1 MLIFAFCQDSPLA
14 GERRKLHFAA
24 HMDYLRSVMPGIRL
38 AAPLATADGAVV
50 SQGERLIA
58 SLFVLEY
65 PSLEAASD
73 SMAADPYTSQDIW
86 RCVSL
91 FTVSDARGTW
101 HSEPGAAKRLYA
113 VLSTAD
119 DAGLLEGPTLFGAR
133 LRLQKSLGDAALA
146 RPWQSV
152 IVFTTDSLGDAQA
165 RVAAPEQ
172 VWAIP
177 MTAGSWPAPT
187 PL

>member
-1 MLIFAFCQDSPLA
+1 MLIFAYCQDSPLA
-14 GERRKLHFAA
+14 GERRKAHFAP
-24 HMDYLRSVMPGIRL
+24 HMAYLRSVMSGIRL

-50 SQGERLIA
+50 SQGDRLIA

-91 FTVSDARGTW
+91 FTVSDARGRW
-101 HSEPGAAKRLYA
+101 LSNPGGAGRLYA
-113 VLSTAD
+113 ALSTGD
-119 DAGLLEGPTLFGAR
+119 PLEISALFSAR
-133 LRLQKSLGDAALA
+133 LRLENSLGDTTLA
-146 RPWQSV
+146 PPWQSV
-152 IVFTTDSLGDAQA
+152 VVFTADSLDDAQSK
-165 RVAAPEQ
+165 VSAPEQ

-177 MTAGSWPAPT
+177 MAAGSWPTST

>member
-14 GERRKLHFAA
+14 GERRKVHFAP
-24 HMDYLRSVMPGIRL
+24 HMEYLRSVMPSIRL

-50 SQGERLIA
+50 AEGDRLIA

-91 FTVSDARGTW
+91 FSVSAARGRW
-101 HSEPGAAKRLYA
+101 LSGSGGAGRLYA
-113 VLSTAD
+113 ALSTAD
-119 DAGLLEGPTLFGAR
+119 PVECPALFSAR
-133 LRLQKSLGDAALA
+133 LRLEKSLGDATLA
-146 RPWQSV
+146 RPWASASV
-152 IVFTTDSLGDAQA
+152 FSADSLVDAQSK
-165 RVAAPEQ
+165 VAAPGQ
-172 VWAIP
+172 VLAIP
-177 MTAGSWPAPT
+177 MTAGSWPTAT

>member
-14 GERRKLHFAA
+14 GERRKLHFAP
-24 HMDYLRSVMPGIRL
+24 HMEYLRSVMSGIRL

-50 SQGERLIA
+50 SAGDRLIA

-91 FTVSDARGTW
+91 FTVSDARGEWLSGTA
-101 HSEPGAAKRLYA
+101 GTGRLYA
-113 VLSTAD
+113 ALSIGDPPESPA
-119 DAGLLEGPTLFGAR
+119 LFSAR
-133 LRLQKSLGDAALA
+133 LRFEHSLGDPTLA
-146 RPWQSV
+146 RHWQSV
-152 IVFTTDSLGDAQA
+152 TVFTADPLEDAQ
-165 RVAAPEQ
+165 RVATRKQA
-172 VWAIP
+172 WAIP
-177 MTAGSWPAPT
+177 MTAGSWPT
-187 PL
+187 RTLL

>member
-14 GERRKLHFAA
+14 GERRKLHFAP
-24 HMDYLRSVMPGIRL
+24 HMAYLRSVMSGIRL

-50 SQGERLIA
+50 SEGDRLIA

-91 FTVSDARGTW
+91 FTVSDARGQW
-101 HSEPGAAKRLYA
+101 LSGAGGTGRLYA
-113 VLSTAD
+113 ALSM
-119 DAGLLEGPTLFGAR
+119 GHPLESPALFSAR
-133 LRLQKSLGDAALA
+133 LRLEHSLGDPTLA
-146 RPWQSV
+146 PPWQSV
-152 IVFTTDSLGDAQA
+152 IVFTADSLDDAQ
-165 RVAAPEQ
+165 RVAAREQ

-177 MTAGSWPAPT
+177 MTAGSWPTPT
-187 PL
+187 PR